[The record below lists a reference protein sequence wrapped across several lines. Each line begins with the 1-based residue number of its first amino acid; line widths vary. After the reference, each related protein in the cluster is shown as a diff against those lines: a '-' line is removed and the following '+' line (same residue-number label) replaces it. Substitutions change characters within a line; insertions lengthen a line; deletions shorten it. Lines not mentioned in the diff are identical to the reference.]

1 MSSFDYILYID
12 HIIYYYYLEIKESCK
27 IGKALFKPSPIIQ
40 YSVVKDLNLL
50 TLLQAA
56 SSQLHKNIFV
66 FCNILK
72 LDRTTNNGYN
82 VVFFTKKLPIFIRS
96 RFGLCHINLLTSKAV
111 NAFWAVCSVL
121 GILRY
126 LIENHAEMY
135 PGYLWCYHNK
145 LFWWLLQ
152 KPVSYQKDSKTNL
165 V

>member
-1 MSSFDYILYID
+1 MSSFDYILYTD

-27 IGKALFKPSPIIQ
+27 IGKVLFKPSPIIQ

-82 VVFFTKKLPIFIRS
+82 VVFFSYPIMSSLAI
-96 RFGLCHINLLTSKAV
+96 
-111 NAFWAVCSVL
+111 
-121 GILRY
+121 
-126 LIENHAEMY
+126 HAISIDM
-135 PGYLWCYHNK
+135 H
-145 LFWWLLQ
+145 
-152 KPVSYQKDSKTNL
+152 V
-165 V
+165 